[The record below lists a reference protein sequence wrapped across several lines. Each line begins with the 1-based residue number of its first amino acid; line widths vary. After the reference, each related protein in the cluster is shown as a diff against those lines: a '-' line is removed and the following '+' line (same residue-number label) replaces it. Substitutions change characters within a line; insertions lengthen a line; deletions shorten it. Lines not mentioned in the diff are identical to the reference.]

1 VLALAAGGR
10 RGSERMAAMGRGN
23 ARVTLPIVGLVLLVF
38 CLPAASASAAVSF
51 TRAWGWGVG
60 DGAEQFETCTSAC
73 QQGLFGGGAGEF
85 YNPYGVAIDP
95 SGNVYVA
102 DVSNLRV
109 QEFSSAGTFI
119 KAWGWGV
126 SDGADQFE
134 TCTSACQAGLA
145 GGGPG
150 QLFFPWGVAV
160 DPSGNVYVTDANNHR
175 VDEFSSAGAFIKA
188 WGWGVSDGAD
198 QLETCTSACQTGIGG
213 SAAGQLY
220 SPQGVAVDSSANVY
234 VTDANNR
241 VQEFS
246 SAGAFIKAWG
256 WGVSDGADQLE
267 TCNSACQTGIGGSAA
282 GQLYSPTGVA
292 VDSSANVYVTDS
304 SNRVQEFSSAGAF
317 IKAWGWGVSDGAD
330 QLETCTSACQ
340 AGLPGDG
347 AGQFSS
353 PYGVAVDPSGN
364 VYVTDVG
371 NNRVQEFSSAGTFIK
386 AWGWGVSDGADQLET
401 CTSACHGGR
410 GGGGA
415 GGLTAPSGVAVD
427 PSGNVYVTD
436 VGNSRVQEF
445 AVTAEPP
452 PVIGKQATAA
462 VEKGLVR
469 VKLPGKKGFVTLTQ
483 TRSIPVGS
491 VFDTTKGQVALTFAT
506 NATGGTQRGSFSRG
520 QFRAAQSRKNPLTT
534 ISMVGGGLDRCKT
547 KLPKGGARKPA
558 TASARKR
565 HRTLF
570 SNVKGHFR
578 TRGRHSTATV
588 RGTKWSVTDTC
599 AGTKTSVT
607 QGSVL
612 VRDLTLRR
620 NVLVAA
626 GHSYFARAPLRKKN
640 HH

>member
-220 SPQGVAVDSSANVY
+220 SPQ
-234 VTDANNR
+234 
-241 VQEFS
+241 
-246 SAGAFIKAWG
+246 
-256 WGVSDGADQLE
+256 
-267 TCNSACQTGIGGSAA
+267 
-282 GQLYSPTGVA
+282 GVA